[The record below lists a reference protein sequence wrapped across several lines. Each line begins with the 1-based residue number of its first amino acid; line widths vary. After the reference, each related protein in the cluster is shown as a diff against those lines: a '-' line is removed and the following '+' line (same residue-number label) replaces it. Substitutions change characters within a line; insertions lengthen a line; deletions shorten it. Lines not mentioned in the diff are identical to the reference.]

1 MSGTWRIGPATA
13 LAQLQAAID
22 LADDGPGPS
31 RVLLFTTDRHA
42 ALDGAAGDTPQAEI
56 VLAMPCASIVG
67 GGLVL
72 HVADPGG
79 SLVLTTGMP
88 RWGLWVNAAGDIVA
102 EGSVTDEA
110 NGGDFW
116 VAGGTTPLGDT
127 SPLLQAGGLVVL
139 GTTSLT

>member
-1 MSGTWRIGPATA
+1 MSGTWRVGPATA

-22 LADDGPGPS
+22 LADAGPGPS
-31 RVLLFTTDRHA
+31 RVLLFTTDRHT

-56 VLAMPCASIVG
+56 VLAVPCASIVG
-67 GGLVL
+67 GALVL
-72 HVADPGG
+72 HVANPDGT
-79 SLVLTTGMP
+79 LVMSTGLP
-88 RWGLWVNAAGDIVA
+88 RWGLWVNGAGVIVA

-116 VAGGTTPLGDT
+116 VAGGATPPGET
-127 SPLLQAGGLVVL
+127 SPLLQAGGLVLL

>member
-1 MSGTWRIGPATA
+1 M
-13 LAQLQAAID
+13 LA
-22 LADDGPGPS
+22 
-31 RVLLFTTDRHA
+31 V
-42 ALDGAAGDTPQAEI
+42 
-56 VLAMPCASIVG
+56 PCASIVG

-110 NGGDFW
+110 NGGSERRSDNLWTFGL
-116 VAGGTTPLGDT
+116 GGQSSD
-127 SPLLQAGGLVVL
+127 SWGG
-139 GTTSLT
+139 GGANAFSLTYTHGNLQDDSADAETADATSGVV